1 MWPPELSLRVLSN
14 LNATDL
20 FLASGVWKDL
30 ALDEVLWHSLCTSNW
45 GYASIYK
52 KLPLQLSTDSSGH
65 SINSYRRLYLLLD
78 EATVTFNAD
87 AFLGMNYL
95 FANSLLENSPS
106 EIAKFFYYSRRL
118 KRSQIRLYIHSNS
131 SILDHLVR
139 LENFANI
146 PLCAALRRYFGQVI
160 GSSSSEVSN
169 SDLDSNLHI
178 LIDKFAYRFC
188 ECNPGLGLN
197 QNSVYI
203 LCYSLLLLSTDLS
216 SPHIK
221 NKMSKREF
229 IRNVRHALDK
239 MDDDL
244 YGQLYDDVY
253 LRGHVAFIAG
263 TSKAS
268 NNNNGSLNNGS
279 NNHLFIYVTHNQP
292 SGNMVH

>member
-1 MWPPELSLRVLSN
+1 MSLRVLGN

-30 ALDEVLWHSLCTSNW
+30 AADEVLWHSLCTSNW
-45 GYASIYK
+45 GYASIYNS
-52 KLPLQLSTDSSGH
+52 LPLQMPIDSSGH
-65 SINSYRRLYLLLD
+65 PIDSYKRLYLLLD

-95 FANSLLENSPS
+95 FNNSLVENSPS

-118 KRSQIRLYIHSNS
+118 RRSQIRMYIQSNAT
-131 SILDHLVR
+131 ILDHLVR
-139 LENFANI
+139 LDNCANMS
-146 PLCAALRRYFGQVI
+146 LCSALRKYFGRVI
-160 GSSSSEVSN
+160 GSSSSEVS
-169 SDLDSNLHI
+169 SDLDANLHI
-178 LIDKFAYRFC
+178 LIDKFASHFC
-188 ECNPGLGLN
+188 ECNPSLGLN

-239 MDDDL
+239 IDDDL

-253 LRGHVAFIAG
+253 LGGHVAFIQAG
-263 TSKAS
+263 TSKTKS
-268 NNNNGSLNNGS
+268 NNTSNLNNGS
-279 NNHLFIYVTHNQP
+279 NSHLFIYVSNNQQA
-292 SGNMVH
+292 SGYMVH